1 MEQILEEKLGTLSVG
16 YMERTTKEVLP
27 SRIIA
32 VGASIPDIKIERPM
46 GDHEVNAAYWYHSQW
61 KDIRPRVESS
71 KK

>member
-1 MEQILEEKLGTLSVG
+1 MGALTVG

-32 VGASIPDIKIERPM
+32 VGVSILDIKMERPM
-46 GDHEVNAAYWYHSQW
+46 GDQEVNAAYWYYSQW
-61 KDIRPRVESS
+61 RVIRLRVESS

>member
-1 MEQILEEKLGTLSVG
+1 MEQILEEKLGALSVG

-32 VGASIPDIKIERPM
+32 VGTSIPDIKMERPM
-46 GDHEVNAAYWYHSQW
+46 GDHEVNVAYRYHSQW
-61 KDIRPRVESS
+61 KDIKLRAESS